1 MITRNPMADW
11 IPPGYVGPAYAN
23 GNEVLVTKSGL
34 CIGLLCKPP
43 VRSPTEAETQAQD
56 AVLWGRP
63 LGHDQRLVTALC
75 TAERRP

>member
-1 MITRNPMADW
+1 MITRNPLHDW

-43 VRSPTEAETQAQD
+43 VRSPTEAEEQMQ
-56 AVLWGRP
+56 AVLWGRRP
-63 LGHDQRLVTALC
+63 PEIDQLYVMMMC
-75 TAERRP
+75 TEARP